1 MRLKFSSPSQKL
13 AFVNSL
19 QITIRTLL
27 CGLLIAGQL
36 PGLLHV
42 SDCVETSVASQSS
55 KGSCG
60 CCVKSKAIES
70 ADVNLAVVTS
80 SEPRSSHDCSQCLI
94 CRSLV
99 TNNAEQAS
107 LYHFVKYQALQDLS
121 CESLESA
128 YVSTRISFARPRAP
142 PRV

>member
-1 MRLKFSSPSQKL
+1 MK
-13 AFVNSL
+13 SL

-27 CGLLIAGQL
+27 CGLLIAGQF

-42 SDCVETSVASQSS
+42 SDCVETSVASQSGT
-55 KGSCG
+55 GSCG
-60 CCVKSKAIES
+60 CCVKSEAIES
-70 ADVNLAVVTS
+70 ADVALAAVTS
-80 SEPRSSHDCSQCLI
+80 SEPVSSHDCSRCLI

-107 LYHFVKYQALQDLS
+107 LYHFVEYQALQDLS

-128 YVSTRISFARPRAP
+128 YVSTRISFAQPRAP